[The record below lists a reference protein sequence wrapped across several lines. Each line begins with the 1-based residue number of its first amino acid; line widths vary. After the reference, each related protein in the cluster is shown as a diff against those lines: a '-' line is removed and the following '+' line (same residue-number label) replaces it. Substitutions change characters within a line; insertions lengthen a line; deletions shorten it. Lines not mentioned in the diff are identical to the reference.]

1 VIYIAI
7 PAHNEARTLGVL
19 LWKIRKVM
27 AAFGRDYE
35 IVVLDD
41 ASDDGTAEVLARYAR
56 GLPLRTVRPEQRL
69 GYGAALERL
78 LRDVVERSAYP
89 KRDVVVTLQ
98 GDFTENPEDLVDMV
112 KAIEGGADLVA
123 GRVVDDGQVLPR
135 PLRISRR
142 FARIL
147 LGRAVT
153 RAPVADP
160 LSGFRAYRVIVVKKA
175 IRELTEG
182 TRLLAS
188 RGWGANLELLA
199 KVAPHAR
206 RIEESPFRMGFQHR
220 ERASRFRALAGLR
233 SLLGLRGTAWP
244 PPLTASPTPTGRGTG
259 PGASVPSP

>member
-7 PAHNEARTLGVL
+7 PAHNESRTLGVL

-27 AAFGRDYE
+27 AGFGRDYE

-56 GLPLRTVRPEQRL
+56 ALPLRTVRAEQRL
-69 GYGAALERL
+69 GYGPAVERL
-78 LRDVVERSAYP
+78 LRDVVDRSAYP
-89 KRDVVVTLQ
+89 KRDVAVTLQ
-98 GDFTENPEDLVDMV
+98 ADFTENPEDLVDMV

-123 GRVVDDGQVLPR
+123 GRVVDAGSALPK
-135 PLRISRR
+135 PLRIARR
-142 FARIL
+142 LAGIF
-147 LGRAVT
+147 LGKALR

-175 IRELTEG
+175 IRELAEG
-182 TRLLAS
+182 TPLLAS

-206 RIEESPFRMGFQHR
+206 RIEESPFRVEFSHR
-220 ERASRFRALAGLR
+220 ERESRFRSVAGLR
-233 SLLGLRGTAWP
+233 SLLGLRRTVWPAPTP
-244 PPLTASPTPTGRGTG
+244 PPLP
-259 PGASVPSP
+259 

>member
-1 VIYIAI
+1 MIYIAI
-7 PAHNEARTLGVL
+7 PAHNEAGTLGVL

-27 AAFGRDYE
+27 AEFGRDFE

-56 GLPLRTVRPEQRL
+56 ALPLRTVRAEQRL
-69 GYGAALERL
+69 GYGAAVERL
-78 LRDVVERSAYP
+78 LRDIVDRSAYP

-123 GRVVDDGQVLPR
+123 GRVAEEGTGLPKPVR
-135 PLRISRR
+135 VSRR
-142 FARIL
+142 LARVL
-147 LGRAVT
+147 LGRALT

-175 IRELTEG
+175 VRELPEG
-182 TRLLAS
+182 ERLLWS
-188 RGWGANLELLA
+188 KGWGANLELLS

-206 RIEESPFRMGFQHR
+206 RIEECPFRVGFAHR
-220 ERASRFRALAGLR
+220 ERASRFRPVAGLR
-233 SLLGLRGTAWP
+233 SLLGLRRTVWP
-244 PPLTASPTPTGRGTG
+244 APAATSPPLP
-259 PGASVPSP
+259 

>member
-7 PAHNEARTLGVL
+7 PAHNECRTLGVL
-19 LWKIRKVM
+19 VWKIRKVM
-27 AAFGRDYE
+27 AEFGRDYE

-56 GLPLRTVRPEQRL
+56 ELPLRGVRAEHRL

-78 LRDVVERSAYP
+78 LRDIVDRSAYP

-123 GRVVDDGQVLPR
+123 GCVAEGGSGLPKPVRV
-135 PLRISRR
+135 SRR
-142 FARIL
+142 LARIV
-147 LGRAVT
+147 LGRALT

-175 IRELTEG
+175 VREVGEG
-182 TRLLAS
+182 ARLLS
-188 RGWGANLELLA
+188 SQGWGANLELLA
-199 KVAPHAR
+199 KVITHAR
-206 RIEESPFRMGFQHR
+206 RIEECPFRVKFTHR
-220 ERASRFRALAGLR
+220 ERASRFRAVAGLR
-233 SLLGLRGTAWP
+233 SLVGLRRTAWP
-244 PPLTASPTPTGRGTG
+244 VPNPPPLA
-259 PGASVPSP
+259 